1 MHPGP
6 SVLGVVDQRKK
17 LPVRRRVIQ
26 TPRMRRMV
34 LPGKRAMGSAH
45 LNVLEVHERPDAE
58 VGGVLA
64 QDGAAE
70 LAAACQGGRARRRF

>member
-1 MHPGP
+1 M
-6 SVLGVVDQRKK
+6 LGVVDQRKK
-17 LPVRRRVIQ
+17 LPVRGRVIQ
-26 TPRMRRMV
+26 TPRMRRIV

-58 VGGVLA
+58 VGGILA

-70 LAAACQGGRARRRF
+70 LVAAARQGGCARCRF